1 MRKRYQVGGIA
12 GAAILVLAGFAV
24 WTTSKDGIGFA
35 SAKPYE
41 HAFGGEA
48 MTEIAPTEPVTQTT
62 EALLSETEPFSVSFP
77 INLNTAD
84 MQTLCTL
91 PDIGA
96 VTAQAILDER
106 ERLGGFTNRAQL
118 RDIPGIGEKRYQTIA
133 GLVYIENEQPLPS
146 ESAVPAHISE
156 TETTAPAV
164 HFPLDLNT
172 ATLEALCCLPD
183 IGEVTAQAILDER
196 ERLGGFTNRAQLLDV
211 PGIGEKRYQ
220 VIAGLI
226 YIENE
231 QPLPTEP
238 AESTIPATV
247 SETDAP
253 ETEMPAPETQ
263 PPTVPVINLN
273 TATLDELML
282 LPGCDETA
290 ANAILRVRDAIGGF
304 HNPLEITIA
313 PEISDA
319 QYTAWKEWLAVDDF
333 GNTQIYD
340 ETLPAE

>member
-41 HAFGGEA
+41 HAFCGEA

-62 EALLSETEPFSVSFP
+62 EALLSETEPLSVSFP

-84 MQTLCTL
+84 IQTLCTL

-96 VTAQAILDER
+96 VTAQAILDEL

-118 RDIPGIGEKRYQTIA
+118 R
-133 GLVYIENEQPLPS
+133 
-146 ESAVPAHISE
+146 
-156 TETTAPAV
+156 
-164 HFPLDLNT
+164 
-172 ATLEALCCLPD
+172 
-183 IGEVTAQAILDER
+183 
-196 ERLGGFTNRAQLLDV
+196 DV

-273 TATLDELML
+273 TATLDDLL
-282 LPGCDETA
+282 RLPGCDEET
-290 ANAILRVRDAIGGF
+290 ANAILELREQIGII
-304 HNPLEITIA
+304 HNPLELTMV
-313 PEISDA
+313 ISKDL
-319 QYTAWKEWLAVDDF
+319 YKAWEPYLAVDDT
-333 GNTQIYD
+333 GSTQLPID
-340 ETLPAE
+340 TLPAE